1 MADER
6 PFNEY
11 FANRTVL
18 PGDVLIANDELL
30 VLRGSTVY
38 RHPGAALFA
47 YAALSGGTDTTTITT
62 IDVWV
67 PIEGTLVEGAAST
80 NFSFA
85 ANEYTYVGPNQSGPQ
100 LLKAKMSLFRAG
112 GGGEDAYEV
121 GVFVNG
127 SLVGTGMTTGASANI
142 VGFAATENFHSLQT
156 SDIIDM
162 RVRNTTS
169 ANDCI
174 ITSAQLIIG

>member
-18 PGDVLIANDELL
+18 PGEVAIAGDELL
-30 VLRGSTVY
+30 LLRGGTVY
-38 RHPGAALFA
+38 RMAGAGTFA
-47 YAALSGGTDTTTITT
+47 YAALSGGTDTTTIAT

-67 PIEGTLVEGAAST
+67 PIAGTLIEGAASPS
-80 NFSFA
+80 FSFA
-85 ANEYTYVGPNQSGPQ
+85 ANQFTFNGVNQAVPQ

-127 SLVGTGMTTGASANI
+127 SLIGTGMTTGASANV
-142 VGFAATENFHSLQT
+142 VGYAATENLHPLQA